1 MNLLDLM
8 IKVGVD
14 DQASG
19 GIDKIAGNV
28 KSVAQNITSSLKVAL
43 DVGTKVAAA
52 TTGAFSLITKQAVN
66 SYAEYEQLVGGVD
79 TLFKESS
86 KTIQGFADQAYITAG
101 ISANKYMEQ
110 ATAFS
115 ARLLQTLGGDTAKAA
130 EMVNQ
135 AITDMSDNAN
145 KMGTDLSRIQDAY
158 QGFAKGNYTMLDNLK
173 LGYGG
178 TQGEMA
184 RLLNDANKLDNT
196 ILGKGVVLPEEALP
210 GKSQLEGVGLDQI
223 IRGIK
228 VIQDNLGITGTTAKE
243 AMGTITGSLNMA
255 KSAWQNMLTAIAND
269 NADFG
274 SSVGALVSS
283 VEVAFSNLIPRIET
297 SFSGLADLVAA
308 IGPMVAES
316 LPGML
321 ESFLPGLTDGVTA
334 IFTSLAET
342 LPGLVDVL
350 LAQLP
355 TMLASLQDVGTIL
368 IESSKEIVGNLITAL
383 TDAFKDATGIDLAP
397 LIESITLAITTLQ
410 EAFSGIM
417 ENVDWEAVTTVI
429 NGALT
434 TIAGAITT
442 VITAMQGEAFQKFVG
457 TIKDFFDSVKGGLQ
471 TILTP
476 VADGVKKLFEAFT
489 GGDAGVV
496 QSIADAFGAFA
507 KWFEGSLAP
516 AIATVATAIADL
528 LEPFA
533 EGVGTLITEIGD
545 ALGEVFQY
553 ATEGKASPLQR
564 ISDSF
569 QKLVDAFKPHL
580 SETIKNI
587 AESLGNFFE
596 ALGTGIIDRL
606 SAFADALE
614 KGDGFISSLLTHI
627 GETITKISEF
637 VLTLTDSTATTEEK
651 LGKLGEVFGTVFSKI
666 KEALKEAVD
675 FVIQKFN
682 ALKSFIENFSI
693 SAAIDGLKQKTS
705 DALENIKSG
714 WNAFWSGAEKGH
726 EEDQNRSTAR
736 STYATPTAQIPYNE
750 SVAGKSTA
758 DLANTMIAGAIQTG
772 SKTVNINTNIDGQ
785 KVAQVVYD
793 PLSDVVTQKGVPVGG

>member
-14 DQASG
+14 DQATSEL
-19 GIDKIAGNV
+19 DKIVGNV
-28 KSVAQNITSSLKVAL
+28 KSVAQSITSSLKVAM
-43 DVGTKVAAA
+43 DVGTKVTAA

-66 SYAEYEQLVGGVD
+66 SYADYEQLVGGVD

-115 ARLLQTLGGDTAKAA
+115 ARLLQALGGDTAKAA

-308 IGPMVAES
+308 IGPMIAES

-321 ESFLPGLTDGVTA
+321 ESFLPGLTDGITA
-334 IFTSLAET
+334 ILASLAET

-355 TMLASLQDVGTIL
+355 AMLASLLEVGTAL
-368 IESSKEIVGNLITAL
+368 IESAKEIVVNLITAL
-383 TDAFKDATGIDLAP
+383 TDAFKDATGIDLAT
-397 LIESITLAITTLQ
+397 LIESITLTITTLQ
-410 EAFSGIM
+410 EAFSGVM
-417 ENVDWEAVTTVI
+417 ENVDWEAVTTAI

-457 TIKDFFDSVKGGLQ
+457 TIKDFFNSVKGGWQ
-471 TILTP
+471 TILP
-476 VADGVKKLFEAFT
+476 AVADGVKKLFAAFT

-507 KWFEGSLAP
+507 KWFEGNLAP
-516 AIATVATAIADL
+516 AIATAATAIADL

-533 EGVGTLITEIGD
+533 EGMGTLITEIGD
-545 ALGEVFQY
+545 ALGKVFQY
-553 ATEGKASPLQR
+553 ATEGKAGPLQR
-564 ISDSF
+564 IADSF
-569 QKLVDAFKPHL
+569 QKLVDAFKPYL
-580 SETIKNI
+580 SETIKNV
-587 AESLGNFFE
+587 AEAIGNLFTELGK
-596 ALGTGIIDRL
+596 GIVDEL
-606 SAFADALE
+606 TAFADALE
-614 KGDGFISSLLTHI
+614 RGEGFLGSIVVNV
-627 GETITKISEF
+627 GEAITKISEF
-637 VLTLTDSTATTEEK
+637 VLTLTDSGATTEEK
-651 LGKLGEVFGTVFSKI
+651 LGKLGEVFGNVFQGI
-666 KEALKEAVD
+666 KDTLAGAAEFIMD
-675 FVIQKFN
+675 KFIAIKN
-682 ALKSFIENFSI
+682 FIENFSI
-693 SAAIDGLKQKTS
+693 SALADSVKQKAS
-705 DALENIKSG
+705 NALKGLESG
-714 WNAFWSGAEKGH
+714 WNAFWSGAEEGYT
-726 EEDQNRSTAR
+726 EAQNRDIAR
-736 STYATPTAQIPYNE
+736 STYATPTAQIPYTN
-750 SVAGKSTA
+750 SMAGKSVS
-758 DLANTMIAGAIQTG
+758 DLANTIISGAGEKDIHVTIQT
-772 SKTVNINTNIDGQ
+772 NLDGR
-785 KVAQVVYD
+785 KVAENQWSY
-793 PLSDVVTQKGVPVGG
+793 LGKISQQQGVPVGG